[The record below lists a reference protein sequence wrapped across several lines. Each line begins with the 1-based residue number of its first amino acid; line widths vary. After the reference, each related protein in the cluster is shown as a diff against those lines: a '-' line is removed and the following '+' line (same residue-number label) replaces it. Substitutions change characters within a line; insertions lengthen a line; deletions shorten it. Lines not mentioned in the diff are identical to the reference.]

1 MYLFCARF
9 CLSTLGTPC
18 MCVSQYVIVC
28 SVWWKKKVAI
38 NGFAHTMRLRPF
50 NINKSNLKKI
60 YDVKYRFQRY
70 FTLSAH
76 FGSMIGRRTWP

>member
-1 MYLFCARF
+1 
-9 CLSTLGTPC
+9 

-28 SVWWKKKVAI
+28 SVWWKKNVAI

-60 YDVKYRFQRY
+60 YDVKYRPKAETSRLAP
-70 FTLSAH
+70 TSA
-76 FGSMIGRRTWP
+76 R